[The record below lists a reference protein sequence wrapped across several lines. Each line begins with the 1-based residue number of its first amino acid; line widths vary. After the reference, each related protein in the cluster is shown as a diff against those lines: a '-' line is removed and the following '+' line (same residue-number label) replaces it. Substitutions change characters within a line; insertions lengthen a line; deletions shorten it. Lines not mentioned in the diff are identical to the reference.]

1 MRRLFPALAFL
12 LCLCV
17 ASGAALA
24 AGGAVGASPT
34 SPPARSSVEKT
45 TEGQVTDFAAGSH
58 VTLRTDDGETVTFRL
73 DEPGLD
79 AKVAPDVAVGIR
91 VRVVENR
98 LPDGKRSVSV
108 TVVPVPGAKS

>member
-12 LCLCV
+12 LLLCV
-17 ASGAALA
+17 ASRAALA
-24 AGGAVGASPT
+24 AGGAAGASAP

-45 TEGQVTDFAAGSH
+45 AEGQVTELAAGSH
-58 VTLRTDDGETVTFRL
+58 VTLRTDDGATLTFRL

-79 AKVAPDVAVGIR
+79 SKVAPGVAVGSR
-91 VRVVENR
+91 VRVVESR

-108 TVVPVPGAKS
+108 TVVPAPDAPS

>member
-79 AKVAPDVAVGIR
+79 SKVAPEVAVGVR
-91 VRVVENR
+91 VRVVESR

-108 TVVPVPGAKS
+108 TVVPAPADLS

>member
-1 MRRLFPALAFL
+1 MRRLFPALAFP

-24 AGGAVGASPT
+24 TGGAVGASAA
-34 SPPARSSVEKT
+34 SPPALGSVEKT
-45 TEGQVTDFAAGSH
+45 TEGQVTDFAAGFH

-79 AKVAPDVAVGIR
+79 SKVAPDVAVGIR

-108 TVVPVPGAKS
+108 TVVPVTGAKS